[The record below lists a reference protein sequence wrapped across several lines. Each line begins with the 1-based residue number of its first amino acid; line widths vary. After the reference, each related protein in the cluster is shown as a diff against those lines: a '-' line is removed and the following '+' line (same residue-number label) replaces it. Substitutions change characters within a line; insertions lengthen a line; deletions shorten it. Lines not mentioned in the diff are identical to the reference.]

1 MVSKKKF
8 TVGQQVVISNHYTGR
23 RGGFTREV
31 VTKVG
36 RTIVY
41 TARTAGSTYPI
52 NSFYMEDGRETGTYS
67 RQHVYTVEEWET
79 MQERSELREV
89 LKKRGIEFVWH
100 RERHYDVERLR
111 ALVAATEGVEEA

>member
-1 MVSKKKF
+1 MSAKKKF
-8 TVGQQVVISNHYTGR
+8 TVGQEVVISNHYVGR

-41 TARTAGSTYPI
+41 TARTAEATYPI
-52 NSFYMEDGRETGTYS
+52 NSFYMADGTETGAYS
-67 RQHVYTVEEWET
+67 RCHIYTVEEWET

-89 LKKRGIEFVWH
+89 LKERGIDFVWH
-100 RERHYDVERLR
+100 RERDYDVERLR
-111 ALVAATEGVEEA
+111 ALVAATEGVEGE